1 MPVYEFRCDRCG
13 HEFEELVSW
22 RDLEDGKVQCPQC
35 GSKEIRR
42 KLSLFATRYGKSQS
56 SGSSCG
62 PTG

>member
-22 RDLEDGKVQCPQC
+22 LDLEDGKVQCPQC
-35 GSKEIRR
+35 GSKEVRR
-42 KLSLFATRYGKSQS
+42 KFSLFATRSVKGRTKS
-56 SGSSCG
+56 SSCG